1 MGLQKMYGDSI
12 AIYRVGVNIRM
23 SIERIVEQFKKLSGY
38 LGKLWLGIAFLL
50 VAVLSFEAGVL
61 KEALEE
67 PKPLILAAPN
77 VLSPVAVPERIGGTK
92 SVALPKPTD
101 VNTVSVTEQDGCMLV
116 GSKNSNKYHAPTSRC
131 AKQIKPENRVCFA
144 SIEAATAKG
153 YLAGCLE

>member
-12 AIYRVGVNIRM
+12 AIYRPGVNIRM
-23 SIERIVEQFKKLSGY
+23 SREGIVELFKKLSGY

-50 VAVLSFEAGVL
+50 VATLSFEAGVL
-61 KEALEE
+61 KQALEE
-67 PKPLILAAPN
+67 PRPLIVAAPSA
-77 VLSPVAVPERIGGTK
+77 LSPATVPERIGDTK
-92 SVALPKPTD
+92 PVALPKPTD
-101 VNTVSVTEQDGCMLV
+101 ANRAPVTEQDGCALV

-144 SIEAATAKG
+144 SVEAAKSKG